1 MNFPNI
7 LLLSLV
13 LLCSQTLAEST
24 DPTKI
29 DLKTKKVIL
38 KYTGDKLEPAKLDMY
53 RLDSSVFFLNQSENK
68 DVNIEVDFNGKK
80 VHCHSD
86 NFKLDNGVLKTQHPI
101 KARDFEI
108 LCFPT
113 AGTYKYSVTETGLR
127 GKKLEG
133 EIVIHE

>member
-1 MNFPNI
+1 MKFPCI
-7 LLLSLV
+7 LLVSL
-13 LLCSQTLAEST
+13 LLFYSQAFAQNANS
-24 DPTKI
+24 DKI

-38 KYTGDKLEPAKLDMY
+38 KYSGDKLEPAKLELF
-53 RLDSSVFFLNQSENK
+53 RLDSSVFFLNQSDNK
-68 DVNIEVDFNGKK
+68 DVKIEVDFSGKK

-86 NFKLDNGVLKTQHPI
+86 NFKLDNGVLKTQRPI